1 MKSSGPEEFF
11 FENISITNSISLT
24 VMGLCRL
31 FILSWLNYDSL
42 WFWEIAPFLV
52 SGRIQECIIVHR
64 IPYSLFNS
72 DRICSVSPCF
82 IPESG
87 DLHLL
92 SLCVSVLLQ
101 NDEFYWFFPQ
111 RTSFLFHWF
120 FLCCFSVFNFTGLYS
135 YHYYFLPS
143 FYCLWIYLTFLLVS
157 RVRI

>member
-24 VMGLCRL
+24 VMGLCWL
-31 FILSWLNYDSL
+31 SILSWLNYASL

-52 SGRIQECIIVHR
+52 SCRIHECIVVHR
-64 IPYSLFNS
+64 IPYSLFNNH
-72 DRICSVSPCF
+72 RICSVSPCF
-82 IPESG
+82 IPDSG

-101 NDEFYWFFPQ
+101 NDEFYWFPHQ

-120 FLCCFSVFNFTGLYS
+120 FSLLFFCFQFHWFILISLLFS
-135 YHYYFLPS
+135 S
-143 FYCLWIYLTFLLVS
+143 FLLLS
-157 RVRI
+157 LDIFNSS